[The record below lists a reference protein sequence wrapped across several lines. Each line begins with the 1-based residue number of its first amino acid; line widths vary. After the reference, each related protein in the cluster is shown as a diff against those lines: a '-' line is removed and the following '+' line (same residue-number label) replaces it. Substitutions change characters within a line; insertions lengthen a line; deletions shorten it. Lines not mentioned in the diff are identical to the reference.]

1 MKDAYVADALIMLAV
16 PFRLPVDCQCESAEE
31 LATCDTASAQYCALK
46 QTRILR
52 LCKNRKEQAQDPKR
66 RQRFFAVRE
75 MHVFGESVPMS
86 CLSSLLSWG
95 YHADERLLAVH
106 IWLFL
111 QEQIK
116 DIIILFSSFWRFL

>member
-1 MKDAYVADALIMLAV
+1 MRHSKRSVLRSQADSDLA
-16 PFRLPVDCQCESAEE
+16 PVQKPLGFVSAR
-31 LATCDTASAQYCALK
+31 TIKGRS
-46 QTRILR
+46 
-52 LCKNRKEQAQDPKR
+52 PKR